1 MNTETTHRRPLQEQ
15 VDAIQLQL
23 NENTSLTKLIYEDT
37 KEMRELFKD
46 GQALFR
52 LVERLSKLAKPLLWL
67 TGFLSITINW
77 ATIKAWLTAIFHF
90 GPKG

>member
-1 MNTETTHRRPLQEQ
+1 MNTETTSSHKLQQQ
-15 VDAIQLQL
+15 VDAMQLQL
-23 NENTSLTKLIYEDT
+23 NENTKLTQLIHEDT
-37 KEMRELFKD
+37 KEMREWFKD

-52 LVERLSKLAKPLLWL
+52 LIERLSKLAKPLLWL